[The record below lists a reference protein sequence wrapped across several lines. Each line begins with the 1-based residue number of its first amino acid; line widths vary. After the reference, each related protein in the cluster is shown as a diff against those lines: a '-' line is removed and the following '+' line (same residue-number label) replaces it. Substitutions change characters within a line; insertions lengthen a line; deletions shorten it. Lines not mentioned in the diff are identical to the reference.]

1 VRKLGLVSEN
11 QWQLYVGG
19 KISALPTLPNNIP
32 RTPWFVYR
40 DNGWTSIGD
49 FLGTNQVAPRLKQ
62 YRTYEGA
69 EGFARSLKL
78 TRKEDW
84 IAYSKGEMPYL
95 PPLPVDIPASPP
107 RTYKRIKNGGKWNS
121 WSNFLGSGRLSNQD
135 KSKKR
140 IPYKEAHKFAISL
153 NLKTA
158 NEWRQYIKGKFENLP
173 PLPQNL
179 PRKPDAIYDEWIDWP
194 TFLGNKEI
202 SKFNSRRDFW
212 YFEVAREFVR
222 KLSLKNQ
229 KDWHN
234 YCAGKLAYLPE
245 KPSQIPS
252 NPGKKY
258 RSKGWI
264 NLEDWLGTHKQT

>member
-1 VRKLGLVSEN
+1 MAS
-11 QWQLYVGG
+11 
-19 KISALPTLPNNIP
+19 
-32 RTPWFVYR
+32 
-40 DNGWTSIGD
+40 
-49 FLGTNQVAPRLKQ
+49 GTILSVLNRPS
-62 YRTYEGA
+62 Y
-69 EGFARSLKL
+69 L
-78 TRKEDW
+78 TT
-84 IAYSKGEMPYL
+84 GP
-95 PPLPVDIPASPP
+95 
-107 RTYKRIKNGGKWNS
+107 KWNS